1 VLKYETKVNICAY
14 WQLFHVNNTEF
25 IIREIR
31 RASGIP
37 DPEELAEI
45 RRLAA
50 LNQAASSDD

>member
-1 VLKYETKVNICAY
+1 VDKKKAE
-14 WQLFHVNNTEF
+14 
-25 IIREIR
+25 IREIR

-50 LNQAASSDD
+50 LKKYF